1 MLSDAAALSF
11 AIVLNDF
18 ALPSLFR
25 NTKTYSQLSRF
36 NPLQI
41 VDSTSPTVGEIPL
54 QTTGPFKFLKP
65 WQIAKMEQN
74 APTQLNADEFASL
87 RQLGLEPLMRDI
99 PLQHQKRLLDLGYI
113 KQMDGKNVV
122 TEDGL

>member
-1 MLSDAAALSF
+1 
-11 AIVLNDF
+11 
-18 ALPSLFR
+18 
-25 NTKTYSQLSRF
+25 
-36 NPLQI
+36 
-41 VDSTSPTVGEIPL
+41 
-54 QTTGPFKFLKP
+54 
-65 WQIAKMEQN
+65 MEQN

-122 TEDGL
+122 TEDGLMRLLIMKCFTVRNAYSQDSIRPASA